1 MAAIERTAY
10 PRFRHEPNASE
21 LRDLFSPEP
30 HKIDFARSLVRS
42 NEHFFAAVLLL
53 KCIQY
58 LGYFPEFS
66 EIPAAVVNHVRVCL
80 RLSAQEMPAFGPMRT
95 LQRYQT
101 AIIARSKREGRQHRQ
116 AG

>member
-1 MAAIERTAY
+1 MAAIEKTAY

-21 LRDLFSPEP
+21 LRDLFTPAP
-30 HKIDFARSLVRS
+30 HEIGFARSLVRS

-66 EIPAAVVNHVRVCL
+66 EIPAAVVNHVRICL
-80 RLSAQEMPAFGPMRT
+80 RLSAQ
-95 LQRYQT
+95 T
-101 AIIARSKREGRQHRQ
+101 AETIVGNSGSVVGKQNWKR
-116 AG
+116 ALSFLP